1 MAYDETVRRTK
12 NGVTAT
18 GLGKRFGDLWAL
30 RGLDLDVPAGRV
42 LGLLGHNGAGKT
54 TAIRILTT
62 LSTPSEGSATV
73 AGHDVAAEGARVRE
87 KIGVACQAAT
97 VDGLLTARANLEMV
111 ARLYHL
117 TRAQARQRAGELLER
132 LDLAA
137 NGDQLVK
144 TFSGGMRRRL
154 DLAASF
160 VASPEVLFL
169 DEPTTGLDP
178 RSRNE
183 LWELLR
189 ERVREGTTLVLTT
202 QYLDEAD
209 RLADDIVVLDHG
221 TVAARGTPT
230 ELKQRV
236 GGDRITVAIADPSV
250 GERARTALAPFGE
263 GESTIEVDVTR
274 EATNPQGISVSTTLP
289 LTRIV
294 MRARP
299 GLRLVEVVRAL
310 DAAGIDAHDVA
321 RRETTLDDV
330 FLAITGGAPRRGAAL
345 EVTP

>member
-1 MAYDETVRRTK
+1 MTYDDSVRRTK
-12 NGVTAT
+12 TGVSAAR
-18 GLGKRFGDLWAL
+18 LGKRFGDLWAL
-30 RGLDLDVPAGRV
+30 RGLDLEVPAGRV

-73 AGHDVAAEGARVRE
+73 AGHDVATEGAQIRG

-111 ARLYHL
+111 ARLCHL
-117 TRAQARQRAGELLER
+117 PRAQARQRAGELLER

-137 NGDQLVK
+137 HGDQLVK

-183 LWELLR
+183 LWDLLR
-189 ERVREGTTLVLTT
+189 DRVRDGTTLVLTT

-221 TVAARGTPT
+221 TVAARGTPS

-236 GGDRITVAIADPSV
+236 GGDRITVAIADASA
-250 GERARTALAPFGE
+250 GERARTALAPFGD
-263 GESTIEVDVTR
+263 GASTIEPAVAP
-274 EATNPQGISVSTTLP
+274 EATHPGAAGPAGAGSP
-289 LTRIV
+289 LTRV
-294 MRARP
+294 VLRARP

-310 DAAGIDAHDVA
+310 DAAGIDAHDVS

-330 FLAITGGAPRRGAAL
+330 FLAITGPRRAA
-345 EVTP
+345 VPAVQP